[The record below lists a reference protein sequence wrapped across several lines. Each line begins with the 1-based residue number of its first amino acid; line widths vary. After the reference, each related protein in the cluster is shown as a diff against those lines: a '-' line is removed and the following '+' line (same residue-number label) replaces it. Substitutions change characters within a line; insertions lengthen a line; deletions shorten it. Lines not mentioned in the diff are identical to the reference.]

1 VSTHTI
7 HPPIGGNGLA
17 DGCPRCTEI
26 SSDPFAGLDEDNLR
40 ALYDRTVAW
49 MDDVLFPRGDNEL
62 AAMRIMEE
70 TLRRLSHLERIGIRG
85 VTA

>member
-1 VSTHTI
+1 
-7 HPPIGGNGLA
+7 
-17 DGCPRCTEI
+17 
-26 SSDPFAGLDEDNLR
+26 
-40 ALYDRTVAW
+40 